1 MTYFA
6 VHDHTPRLHLDMLI
20 FPVNIHTG
28 RMYACQ
34 KLGWN
39 AIELRLQKHLLNYMP
54 QDAIGKFQVCY
65 NMDKKVS

>member
-1 MTYFA
+1 
-6 VHDHTPRLHLDMLI
+6 MLI